1 MNVSYSCITH
11 QKWAYNNRNLAMRTL
26 KNSSVKTA
34 SAILYSK
41 VGIPNDFLSV
51 DSSGRRW
58 GGDIRIGDLTGN
70 GEVDFLVYKSLGG
83 MKPSF
88 IGAFT
93 MGGDPIWSIGNKDLT
108 VPDTDEDSLHQTL
121 SPDRPGPVALYDIDQ
136 DGQTEVICLYVNQ
149 DLQKGKATSKWSMED
164 MDLLI
169 LDGKTGQV
177 KRKANPDQLTGCNA
191 YVNGDLHISNYA
203 HHRLMIA
210 NFSGNQYPQD
220 FVVKLGND
228 IIAFNHQLEILWQYK
243 NKWYQY
249 PKHSAY
255 IPAVGDLDGDGRDEV
270 NGGHFGLDH
279 DGTVIWERYLGDN
292 MDAVLVE
299 DWDGNPD
306 NGKEAILSAGGQVLD
321 ASGFSL
327 LELGLEVVPHG
338 QEVRCGNIF
347 PNPTG
352 LDMVI
357 RYDGHTPN
365 LMVVDNTGRIRARF
379 QVDESPNNTG
389 LEIIR
394 WNGDHQIELIY
405 SPAAL
410 YDSHGKKTVIFP
422 DLPPATGGKMGWYHC
437 FPANVCGDA
446 REEVILYDPYSDAIY
461 IYTPAPFDPQAFSSY
476 HHTLRQ
482 YNARLID

>member
-1 MNVSYSCITH
+1 
-11 QKWAYNNRNLAMRTL
+11 
-26 KNSSVKTA
+26 
-34 SAILYSK
+34 
-41 VGIPNDFLSV
+41 
-51 DSSGRRW
+51 
-58 GGDIRIGDLTGN
+58 
-70 GEVDFLVYKSLGG
+70 
-83 MKPSF
+83 
-88 IGAFT
+88 
-93 MGGDPIWSIGNKDLT
+93 
-108 VPDTDEDSLHQTL
+108 
-121 SPDRPGPVALYDIDQ
+121 
-136 DGQTEVICLYVNQ
+136 
-149 DLQKGKATSKWSMED
+149 MED

-177 KRKANPDQLTGCNA
+177 KRKANPDQLTGCSA

-357 RYDGHTPN
+357 R
-365 LMVVDNTGRIRARF
+365 
-379 QVDESPNNTG
+379 
-389 LEIIR
+389 
-394 WNGDHQIELIY
+394 
-405 SPAAL
+405 
-410 YDSHGKKTVIFP
+410 
-422 DLPPATGGKMGWYHC
+422 
-437 FPANVCGDA
+437 
-446 REEVILYDPYSDAIY
+446 
-461 IYTPAPFDPQAFSSY
+461 
-476 HHTLRQ
+476 
-482 YNARLID
+482 